1 MSALLDSTVFTSD
14 HDAGPAPASA
24 RCSPQARGGVEEEHM
39 DLDSKTI
46 DDPGPAFL
54 VERTAGV
61 RRLSA
66 GPLVLD
72 LQLFVARFGHR

>member
-1 MSALLDSTVFTSD
+1 
-14 HDAGPAPASA
+14 
-24 RCSPQARGGVEEEHM
+24 M